1 MLWLPLAA
9 RAEEEPAPSS
19 GDLHVEVTEETM
31 EDVPVTLPGGGNAPE
46 ETPETPSPG
55 GAGDAETPA
64 PPPAAVMPN
73 YVVAP
78 AGDAE
83 ATYQIEEG
91 SWVDGTLTE
100 AFRAVSD
107 GGTIK
112 LLRDKDATL
121 LGDGHSVC
129 LERGSILVDGTGK
142 LNLGREGESGT
153 LIISSK
159 DDPNCIINLRGSGT
173 LHMYEGVTLGP
184 SRAGGQPAGVF
195 LEQNASFTMHG
206 GTIKDCEN
214 WAAVTGGVMVTGDAR
229 FTMEGGEIRNCKGY
243 LGDAVGLNPG
253 TAIGPDTSGNASFV
267 MTGGKITN
275 CTDVS
280 NGGGAVFAYTARA
293 VTVDIRGGEITG
305 CSTTAGNGGG
315 LFLYVNNRNATVNL
329 SGVPIS
335 GCTARHGGALALLR
349 TCKATIGDGTVLRDN
364 IPTAPRISNP
374 SGITTSPGPSSIM
387 GCCTV
392 SLPPGGTRSGPRC
405 SGTGRWPS
413 GGNLPTGSM
422 KTAPRC
428 PTAAVWGTGSAS
440 VPSNLPVCLRDW
452 NPCPWM

>member
-1 MLWLPLAA
+1 
-9 RAEEEPAPSS
+9 
-19 GDLHVEVTEETM
+19 M
-31 EDVPVTLPGGGNAPE
+31 EDVPVALPGGGNVPE
-46 ETPETPSPG
+46 ETPEPSSPG

-64 PPPAAVMPN
+64 PPPAAVMPTC
-73 YVVAP
+73 VVAP
-78 AGDAE
+78 TGGAE
-83 ATYQIEEG
+83 ATYQIEGG
-91 SWVDGTLTE
+91 SWVNGTLTE

-112 LLRDKDATL
+112 LLRDVNVNNNDNTALLLRDKAATL

-159 DDPNCIINLRGSGT
+159 DDPNCI
-173 LHMYEGVTLGP
+173 
-184 SRAGGQPAGVF
+184 
-195 LEQNASFTMHG
+195 
-206 GTIKDCEN
+206 
-214 WAAVTGGVMVTGDAR
+214 
-229 FTMEGGEIRNCKGY
+229 
-243 LGDAVGLNPG
+243 
-253 TAIGPDTSGNASFV
+253 
-267 MTGGKITN
+267 
-275 CTDVS
+275 
-280 NGGGAVFAYTARA
+280 
-293 VTVDIRGGEITG
+293 
-305 CSTTAGNGGG
+305 
-315 LFLYVNNRNATVNL
+315 
-329 SGVPIS
+329 
-335 GCTARHGGALALLR
+335 
-349 TCKATIGDGTVLRDN
+349 TVLRDN